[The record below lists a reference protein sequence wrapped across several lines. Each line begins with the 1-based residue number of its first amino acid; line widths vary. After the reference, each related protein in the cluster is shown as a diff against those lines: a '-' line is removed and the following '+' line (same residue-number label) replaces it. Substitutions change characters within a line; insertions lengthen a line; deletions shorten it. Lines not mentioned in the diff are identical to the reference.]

1 MSISADLNLVSVR
14 MIKSLVFLRE
24 LNMLLLL
31 FVLALVRPPIPP
43 QFKVLNLI
51 ADKPFLFTP
60 PVVWG
65 AGSCYLC

>member
-1 MSISADLNLVSVR
+1 

-43 QFKVLNLI
+43 TFNVLNLI
-51 ADKPFLFTP
+51 ADKPLLITP